1 MQVCTLL
8 QTDNHASTSPL
19 SFYRPDAHPATQPT
33 ASKHWRHH
41 CMKLQWTAISLC
53 YCFQICL
60 LFCHIIMLYRTSEI
74 LQQMQWF
81 FLSCLWVGS
90 NYPGFSQLP
99 PCKNVLPRRRN
110 WAFDGQPQGSCELTS
125 WENAIK
131 ITEQM
136 THRLSIWELWFWN
149 KQILSNSK
157 TDFFQISTT
166 WVSQKVPKH
175 YCYHTHTHTRLTVLF
190 PGLPGWA
197 GTSKH
202 KILEHNEQ

>member
-1 MQVCTLL
+1 MDGNIIALL
-8 QTDNHASTSPL
+8 L
-19 SFYRPDAHPATQPT
+19 SNLLTILSYHNVVQNIRNIT
-33 ASKHWRHH
+33 ANAVIFSK
-41 CMKLQWTAISLC
+41 
-53 YCFQICL
+53 
-60 LFCHIIMLYRTSEI
+60 
-74 LQQMQWF
+74 
-81 FLSCLWVGS
+81 LSVG
-90 NYPGFSQLP
+90 GKQLP
-99 PCKNVLPRRRN
+99 WVFTTPTMQKCTSKTK
-110 WAFDGQPQGSCELTS
+110 ELGIWRPTS
-125 WENAIK
+125 RFMWTHILRKCYENHWK
-131 ITEQM
+131 M